1 MNKKTAIAIL
11 IVACVGLA
19 VALVFLYSQSKKEQ
33 AGATSTILQFSNQLD
48 EVNVNLND
56 VRQVNLALNSD
67 LATNRVLASDLS
79 NQLDQ
84 TSQQLAGAQSS
95 LQTAQG
101 QITNL
106 DQHISD
112 LEVQNQVLDQR
123 ANDLSNTISQLSTQI
138 TDTQMKLAVTQ
149 TNNEYLESEL
159 KKQVAEKDELQHKF
173 NDLNDVRMQ
182 VKKLKTDALV
192 ARRLEWIR
200 EGVDPNKQPKGG
212 QVLMDHTPAATN
224 APAIRPNFDLNV
236 EVGAD
241 GTVHVLTN
249 VPPLITNPPAQ

>member
-19 VALVFLYSQSKKEQ
+19 VALIILQTRSSKEQ
-33 AGATSTILQFSNQLD
+33 GENVNTILQFSNELD
-48 EVNVNLND
+48 TANVNLND
-56 VRQVNLALNSD
+56 VRQVNLALNTD
-67 LATNRVLASDLS
+67 LATNRVIAATLS

-95 LQTAQG
+95 LQTAQV

-112 LEVQNQVLDQR
+112 LQLQNQVLDQQ
-123 ANDLSNTISQLSTQI
+123 ASELSNTISQLGTQI
-138 TDTQMKLAVTQ
+138 AQTQVKLAVSL
-149 TNNEYLESEL
+149 TNNDYLEGEL
-159 KKQVAEKDELQHKF
+159 KKQVAEKDELQRKF
-173 NDLNDVRMQ
+173 NDLNDVRQQ

-200 EGVDPNKQPKGG
+200 EGVDPTKQQKGG
-212 QVLMDHTPAATN
+212 QILIDHQPATN
-224 APAIRPNFDLNV
+224 AQVRPNFDLNV

-241 GTVHVLTN
+241 GTVRVLTN
-249 VPPLITNPPAQ
+249 APPPMSTPPPAQ